1 MGKFAIIGLGTFGIR
16 MMDELLKIGAEII
29 IIDQHKSLI
38 EKYKNKVRAAH
49 LMEEINEVSLRKFL
63 SSKTDTVIVDF
74 SRKME
79 LSTLCTTILKNIGIK
94 NIIAKAVSDEH
105 GKLLTAVGATQI
117 IYPDMEAAKRT
128 TPILAADLL
137 LKFMPISE
145 NLALAEVNIDTKYVG
160 KTLIEANLRKDL
172 SINIIARRKTVNEE
186 FIFMDDP
193 DYRLEKDDVLL
204 IVGSEKHIFE
214 FSGKKVI
221 EKNEKTKPSLF
232 KNLFSS
238 KKTGE

>member
-1 MGKFAIIGLGTFGIR
+1 
-16 MMDELLKIGAEII
+16 MDELLKIGAEII

-79 LSTLCTTILKNIGIK
+79 LSTLCTTILKNIAIK

-193 DYRLEKDDVLL
+193 DYTLEKDDVLL